1 MNYIEW
7 TLIIKIK
14 LQARN
19 LSEAIEP
26 GDVMLQEDQMVLDT
40 ITNAVPQEMLALLAV
55 KKIVAEAWEAVRS
68 LQIGSEA
75 IWNARTQRLRSEF
88 ESIQFKERESVD
100 DFTMRLDSLV
110 TMLTLSE
117 RRSRSSRWS
126 KSYCWS
132 SPSTSLRWPLQLKL
146 SKTCRS

>member
-7 TLIIKIK
+7 TLNIKIK

-55 KKIVAEAWEAVRS
+55 KKIVVEAWEAVRS

-100 DFTMRLDSLV
+100 DFTIAS
-110 TMLTLSE
+110 
-117 RRSRSSRWS
+117 
-126 KSYCWS
+126 
-132 SPSTSLRWPLQLKL
+132 
-146 SKTCRS
+146 

>member
-7 TLIIKIK
+7 TLNIKIK

-55 KKIVAEAWEAVRS
+55 KKIVVEAWEAVRS

-117 RRSRSSRWS
+117 RRSRSSRWP

-132 SPSTSLRWPLQLKL
+132 SPCSSLRWPLQLKL

>member
-55 KKIVAEAWEAVRS
+55 KKIVVEAWEAVRS

-75 IWNARTQRLRSEF
+75 IWNARTQRLRLEF

-126 KSYCWS
+126 KSYC
-132 SPSTSLRWPLQLKL
+132 
-146 SKTCRS
+146 